1 MTSDFGFDQ
10 LNTVAVDLTA
20 AAVEADALVSV
31 AVRKTAFDIEATAKD
46 LVPVDTGATKA
57 SIFASNPDGSEL
69 DEHSMSA
76 EIGPTTEYSPYL
88 EFGTSRMA
96 PHAFMGPAL
105 DRHAP
110 DFLHAVEQA
119 IGEKPILRP

>member
-1 MTSDFGFDQ
+1 VTSDFGFGD
-10 LNTVAVDLTA
+10 LNKVAVDLTA
-20 AAVEADALVSV
+20 AAAGADKMASA
-31 AVRKTAFDIEATAKD
+31 AVRKTAFDVEATAKQF
-46 LVPVDTGATKA
+46 VPVDTAATKG
-57 SIFASNPDGSEL
+57 SIFASDPGGNPLHDGSL
-69 DEHSMSA
+69 VA

-110 DFLHAVEQA
+110 NFVEALKQA
-119 IGEKPILRP
+119 AQGPILRD